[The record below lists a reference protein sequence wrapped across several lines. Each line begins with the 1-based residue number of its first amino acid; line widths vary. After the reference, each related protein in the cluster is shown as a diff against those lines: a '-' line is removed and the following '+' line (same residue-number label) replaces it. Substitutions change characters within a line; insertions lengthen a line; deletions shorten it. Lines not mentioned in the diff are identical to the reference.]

1 MDVLISGAGI
11 AGPTTAFWLR
21 RYGFNPTIVERAPS
35 LVTGGYKID
44 VRGTAL
50 DVLRRMDAHDAV
62 VEGST
67 RMRGAQLVDRG
78 GDVIGEMSGD
88 EFGHR
93 VGGDLEIVRGNLC
106 RILME
111 RARDVDVVFGDVIED
126 ITETGDRTEVT
137 FRTADARTF
146 DLVIGADG
154 LHSSVRRIVFGDESQ
169 LLRDLGMY
177 LCVYSVPDYLELD
190 RMEVQY
196 SEIGRVAAIWSTR
209 DDSTAKACFA
219 FASADRLVDLHDRG
233 EQEDALRAVYA
244 DIGWEV
250 LGSSS

>member
-1 MDVLISGAGI
+1 M
-11 AGPTTAFWLR
+11 TAR
-21 RYGFNPTIVERAPS
+21 
-35 LVTGGYKID
+35 K
-44 VRGTAL
+44 
-50 DVLRRMDAHDAV
+50 
-62 VEGST
+62 
-67 RMRGAQLVDRG
+67 
-78 GDVIGEMSGD
+78 
-88 EFGHR
+88 
-93 VGGDLEIVRGNLC
+93 
-106 RILME
+106 
-111 RARDVDVVFGDVIED
+111 
-126 ITETGDRTEVT
+126 VT

-169 LLRDLGMY
+169 LLRDLRMY

-233 EQEDALRAVYA
+233 EQEDASGPSTRTSV
-244 DIGWEV
+244 GRF